1 MSEKKA
7 TRVAYGETL
16 VELGK
21 QNDKIVVLD
30 ADLAAATMTGY
41 FRKEFPNR
49 HFECGIAEADL
60 VDLGVGMSTMGL
72 TPFCSTFAVF
82 AGRCFEQIRNSVCY
96 PHNNV
101 KLAFTHAGL
110 TVGED
115 GGSHQAIEDV
125 ALMRVL
131 PGMTVIAPCDAN
143 ETRKAVMAAAEI
155 DGPVYLRLARLPTAI
170 FDDMPFTVG
179 KGNVIR
185 EGKDA
190 VLFTYGTMVEVSLD
204 AAKMLEEKGIDA
216 AVVNLHTIKPLDEEL
231 IRTYAAKCKNA
242 FTVEEHNVIG
252 GLGDAA
258 ASALVGNVACK
269 FMKIGVEDRFGQSGK
284 PMDVLREYGLCADQ
298 IADKVEKAIKG

>member
-16 VELGK
+16 VALGK
-21 QNDKIVVLD
+21 ENDKIVVLD
-30 ADLAAATMTGY
+30 ADLASATMTGY
-41 FRKEFPNR
+41 FRKEFPGR

-60 VDLGVGMSTMGL
+60 IDIGVGMSTMGL
-72 TPFCSTFAVF
+72 IPFCSTFAVF
-82 AGRCFEQIRNSVCY
+82 GGRCFEQIRNSVCY

-115 GGSHQAIEDV
+115 GGSHQAIEDI

-131 PGMTVIAPCDAN
+131 PGMTVICPCDAN
-143 ETRKAVMAAAEI
+143 ETVKAVRAAVEI

-204 AAKMLEEKGIDA
+204 AAKLLADKGMDV
-216 AVVNLHTIKPLDEEL
+216 AVVNLHTLKPLDEEL
-231 IRTYAAKCKNA
+231 VAVYAAKCGKV
-242 FTVEEHNVIG
+242 FTVEEHSVIG
-252 GLGDAA
+252 GLGDAVA
-258 ASALVGNVACK
+258 AALAGK
-269 FMKIGVEDRFGQSGK
+269 GTFTFRKIGVEDRFGQSGK

-298 IADKVEKAIKG
+298 IAEKVLAAK

>member
-16 VELGK
+16 VALGK
-21 QNDKIVVLD
+21 ENEKIVVLD
-30 ADLAAATMTGY
+30 ADLASATMTGY
-41 FRKEFPNR
+41 FRKEFPTR

-60 VDLGVGMSTMGL
+60 VDIGVGMSTMGL
-72 TPFCSTFAVF
+72 IPFCSTFAVF
-82 AGRCFEQIRNSVCY
+82 GGRCFEQIRNSVCY

-101 KLAFTHAGL
+101 KLALTHAGL

-115 GGSHQAIEDV
+115 GGSHQAIEDI

-131 PGMTVIAPCDAN
+131 PGMTVICPCDAN
-143 ETRKAVMAAAEI
+143 ETVKAVRAAVEI
-155 DGPVYLRLARLPTAI
+155 DGPVYLRLARLPTAV

-204 AAKMLEEKGIDA
+204 AAKMLADKGMDV
-216 AVVNLHTIKPLDEEL
+216 AVVNLHTLKPLDEAL
-231 IRTYAAKCKNA
+231 VTAYAAKCGKV
-242 FTVEEHNVIG
+242 FTVEEHSVIG
-252 GLGDAA
+252 GLGDAVA
-258 ASALVGNVACK
+258 ATLAGKGA
-269 FMKIGVEDRFGQSGK
+269 FTFRKIGVEDRFGQSGK

-298 IADKVEKAIKG
+298 IAEKILTAK

>member
-1 MSEKKA
+1 MSEKIA
-7 TRVAYGETL
+7 TRVAYGQTL

-30 ADLAAATMTGY
+30 ADLASATMTKY
-41 FRKEFPNR
+41 FKDAYPER
-49 HFECGIAEADL
+49 HFEVGIAEADL
-60 VDLGVGMSTMGL
+60 IDLGVGMSTMGL

-82 AGRCFEQIRNSVCY
+82 GGRCFEQIRNSVCY

-115 GGSHQAIEDV
+115 GGSHQAIEDI

-143 ETRKAVMAAAEI
+143 ETRKAVLAAAEM
-155 DGPVYLRLARLPTAI
+155 DGPVYLRLARLPTAV

-179 KGNVIR
+179 KGHVMR

-190 VLFTYGTMVEVSLD
+190 VIFTYGTMVEVSLD
-204 AAKMLEEKGIDA
+204 AAKLLADQGMDV
-216 AVVNLHTIKPLDEEL
+216 AVVNIHTLKPLDEEL
-231 IRTYAAKCKNA
+231 VRAYAQKCGKV
-242 FTVEEHNVIG
+242 FTVEEHSVIG

-258 ASALVGNVACK
+258 AAAIAGQVSCR
-269 FMKIGVEDRFGQSGK
+269 FCKIGVEDRFGQSGK

-298 IADKVEKAIKG
+298 IADRILKF

>member
-21 QNDKIVVLD
+21 ENDKIVVLD
-30 ADLAAATMTGY
+30 ADLASATMTKF
-41 FRKEFPNR
+41 FRKEFPDR

-60 VDLGVGMSTMGL
+60 IDLGVGMSTMGL
-72 TPFCSTFAVF
+72 IPFCSTFAVF
-82 AGRCFEQIRNSVCY
+82 GGRCFEQIRNSVCY

-131 PGMTVIAPCDAN
+131 PGMTVICPCDAN
-143 ETRKAVMAAAEI
+143 ETAKAVRAAVEM
-155 DGPVYLRLARLPTAI
+155 DGPVYLRLARLPTAV
-170 FDDMPFTVG
+170 FEDMPFTVG

-185 EGKDA
+185 EGRDA

-204 AAKMLEEKGIDA
+204 AARLLADKGMDV
-216 AVVNLHTIKPLDEEL
+216 AVVNMHTLKPLDEAL
-231 IRTYAAKCKNA
+231 TLQYAEKCGKV
-242 FTVEEHNVIG
+242 FTVEEHSVIG
-252 GLGDAA
+252 GLGDAVA
-258 ASALVGNVACK
+258 AVLAGKGK
-269 FMKIGVEDRFGQSGK
+269 FAFRKIGVEDRFGQSGK

-298 IADKVEKAIKG
+298 IAEKILAYK

>member
-7 TRVAYGETL
+7 TRVAYGEAL

-21 QNDKIVVLD
+21 KDDRIVVLD
-30 ADLAAATMTGY
+30 ADLASATMTNM
-41 FRKEFPNR
+41 FKKEFPDR
-49 HFECGIAEADL
+49 HFECGIAESDL
-60 VDLGVGMSTMGL
+60 VTMSNGMSTMGL
-72 TPFCSTFAVF
+72 IPFCSTFAVF

-101 KLAFTHAGL
+101 KFAFTHAGL

-143 ETRKAVMAAAEI
+143 ETRQAVEAAAAI
-155 DGPVYLRLARLPTAI
+155 DGPVYLRLARMPTAI
-170 FDDMPFTVG
+170 FPEHPFIVG
-179 KGNVIR
+179 KGYAMR

-190 VLFTYGTMVEVSLD
+190 VIFTYGAMVEVCLEAADMLAAKGMEVTVVNMHTLKPLDEALVLD
-204 AAKMLEEKGIDA
+204 AAKRYPRI
-216 AVVNLHTIKPLDEEL
+216 
-231 IRTYAAKCKNA
+231 
-242 FTVEEHNVIG
+242 FTVEEHSVIG

-258 ASALVGNVACK
+258 GALLAGK
-269 FMKIGVEDRFGQSGK
+269 GTFLFDKIGVQDRFGQSGK
-284 PMDVLREYGLCADQ
+284 PMDVLREYGLCSDQ
-298 IADKVEKAIKG
+298 IADRILATK

>member
-21 QNDKIVVLD
+21 ENDKIVVLD
-30 ADLAAATMTGY
+30 ADLASATMTKF
-41 FRKEFPNR
+41 FRKEFPDR

-60 VDLGVGMSTMGL
+60 IDLGVGMSTMGL
-72 TPFCSTFAVF
+72 IPFCSTFAVF
-82 AGRCFEQIRNSVCY
+82 GGRCFEQIRNSVCY

-131 PGMTVIAPCDAN
+131 PGMTVICPCDAN
-143 ETRKAVMAAAEI
+143 ETAKTVRAAVEM
-155 DGPVYLRLARLPTAI
+155 DGPVYLRLARLPTAV
-170 FDDMPFTVG
+170 FEDMPFTVG

-185 EGKDA
+185 EGRDA

-204 AAKMLEEKGIDA
+204 AARLLADKGMDV
-216 AVVNLHTIKPLDEEL
+216 AVVNMHTLKPLDEAL
-231 IRTYAAKCKNA
+231 TLQYAEKCGKV
-242 FTVEEHNVIG
+242 FTVEEHSVIG
-252 GLGDAA
+252 GLGDAVA
-258 ASALVGNVACK
+258 AVLAGKGK
-269 FMKIGVEDRFGQSGK
+269 FAFRKIGVEDRFGQSGK

-298 IADKVEKAIKG
+298 IAEKILAYK

>member
-1 MSEKKA
+1 MSEKIA
-7 TRVAYGETL
+7 TRVAYGQTL

-30 ADLAAATMTGY
+30 ADLASATMTKY
-41 FRKEFPNR
+41 FKDAYPER
-49 HFECGIAEADL
+49 HFEVGIAEADL
-60 VDLGVGMSTMGL
+60 IDLGVGMSTMGL

-82 AGRCFEQIRNSVCY
+82 GGRCFEQIRNSVCY

-143 ETRKAVMAAAEI
+143 ETRKAVLAAAEI
-155 DGPVYLRLARLPTAI
+155 DGPVYLRLARLPTAV

-179 KGNVIR
+179 KGHVMR

-204 AAKMLEEKGIDA
+204 AAKLLADQGMDV
-216 AVVNLHTIKPLDEEL
+216 AVVNIHTLKPLDEEL
-231 IRTYAAKCKNA
+231 VRSYAQKCGKV
-242 FTVEEHNVIG
+242 FTVEEHSIIG
-252 GLGDAA
+252 GLGDAVA
-258 ASALVGNVACK
+258 AAIAGQVTCR
-269 FMKIGVEDRFGQSGK
+269 FCKIGVDDRFGQSGK

-298 IADKVEKAIKG
+298 IADRILKF

>member
-1 MSEKKA
+1 MSEKIA
-7 TRVAYGETL
+7 TRVAYGQTL

-30 ADLAAATMTGY
+30 ADLASATMTKY
-41 FRKEFPNR
+41 FKDAYPER
-49 HFECGIAEADL
+49 HFEVGIAEADL
-60 VDLGVGMSTMGL
+60 IDLGVGMSTMGL

-82 AGRCFEQIRNSVCY
+82 GGRCFEQIRNSVCY

-115 GGSHQAIEDV
+115 GGSHQAIEDI

-143 ETRKAVMAAAEI
+143 ETRKAVLAAAEM
-155 DGPVYLRLARLPTAI
+155 DGPVYLRLARLPTAV

-179 KGNVIR
+179 KGHVMR

-190 VLFTYGTMVEVSLD
+190 VIFTYGTMVEVSLD
-204 AAKMLEEKGIDA
+204 AAKLLADKGMDV
-216 AVVNLHTIKPLDEEL
+216 AVVNIHTLKPLDEEL
-231 IRTYAAKCKNA
+231 VRAYAQKCGKV
-242 FTVEEHNVIG
+242 FTVEEHSIIG

-258 ASALVGNVACK
+258 AAAIAGKVSCQ
-269 FMKIGVEDRFGQSGK
+269 FCKIGVEDRFGQSGK

-298 IADKVEKAIKG
+298 IADRILKF

>member
-7 TRVAYGETL
+7 TRVAYGEAL

-21 QNDKIVVLD
+21 KNDKIVVLD
-30 ADLAAATMTGY
+30 ADLASATMTGI
-41 FRKEFPNR
+41 FKKEFPDR
-49 HFECGIAEADL
+49 HYECGIAEANM
-60 VDLGVGMSTMGL
+60 VTMSNGMSTMGL
-72 TPFCSTFAVF
+72 IPFCSTFAVF

-101 KLAFTHAGL
+101 KFAFTHAGL

-143 ETRKAVMAAAEI
+143 ETRKAVEAAAEI
-155 DGPVYLRLARLPTAI
+155 DGPVYLRLARLPTAV
-170 FDDMPFTVG
+170 FEDMPFTVG
-179 KGNVIR
+179 KGHVMR

-190 VLFTYGTMVEVSLD
+190 VLFTYGVMVEVC
-204 AAKMLEEKGIDA
+204 LEVAELLSARGMEVT
-216 AVVNLHTIKPLDEEL
+216 VVNMHTLKPLDAEL
-231 IRTYAAKCKNA
+231 VLACAAKYPKI
-242 FTVEEHNVIG
+242 FTVEEHSVIG
-252 GLGDAA
+252 GLGDAVA
-258 ASALVGNVACK
+258 ALLAGKGPMV
-269 FMKIGVEDRFGQSGK
+269 FEKIGVQDRFGQSGK

-298 IADKVEKAIKG
+298 IAEKILAAN